1 MRKAASSSPPK
12 MDHPLSLSLLPPPH
26 SLTFPP
32 RGNQAERLVQNR
44 WLDAPPPPQAQQAF
58 LKSRGAHP
66 SPFSSTVTGGS
77 CRLHRVKAL
86 VAALVAAC
94 VSLPL
99 FLRHVSSKRSIGNGV
114 KVAELNNRSLEW
126 TGRKVPGDTS
136 LRRAASGRSRRPQFG
151 LQTREPAGP
160 RSGAARAGAEFAWTQ
175 AAFTWRCPG
184 CSRSARCCNASSR
197 SC

>member
-126 TGRKVPGDTS
+126 TGRKVPRDTS
-136 LRRAASGRSRRPQFG
+136 LRRAASGRSR
-151 LQTREPAGP
+151 
-160 RSGAARAGAEFAWTQ
+160 AAAIRTADAGAGGAEERGGAC
-175 AAFTWRCPG
+175 RCRVRVDSGRLHLALPWLLTE
-184 CSRSARCCNASSR
+184 REVL
-197 SC
+197 